1 MVREWEK
8 ELRKFRNGKQPSLLM
23 AILRVW
29 GFYYFFLTFLFSVV
43 VQKTFYEDKRKA
55 RHF

>member
-1 MVREWEK
+1 MAREWER
-8 ELRKFRNGKQPSLLM
+8 ELRKFRNGKQPNLLM

-29 GFYYFFLTFLFSVV
+29 GLYYFFLTFLFGFV